1 MSKVPIRNAHLRF
14 VMFVVKFEFWRNVM
28 KVKRPNYQT
37 GIYNECTIGKSDWI
51 CKSGH
56 NSMSNSKMPVHKWIA

>member
-1 MSKVPIRNAHLRF
+1 
-14 VMFVVKFEFWRNVM
+14 MFVVKFEFWRNVM

-56 NSMSNSKMPVHKWIA
+56 NSMSNSKMPMHKWIA